1 MHFTSKARIA
11 RKSAA
16 SSKTSTAA
24 CGRKTQCLHP
34 DKPAM
39 FACADCP
46 RRNSKA
52 AMDEGLNTQPVA
64 AFVGEEVATNA
75 CGRKT
80 QCLHPDKPAMFA
92 CADCPRRNSKA
103 AMDEGL
109 NTQPM
114 AVAAFVGEEVA
125 TNACDRKTQCLHP
138 DKPAMFACADC
149 PRRNNKAAMDEGL
162 DTQPMAV
169 AAFVGEEVATNAC
182 GRKTQC
188 LHPDKPAMFACADCP
203 RRNSKAAMD
212 EGLDTQTMAVAA
224 FVGEEVATN
233 ACGRK
238 TQCLHPDKPAMF
250 ACADCPRRNS
260 KAAMDEGLDTQPMAV
275 AAFVGEEVA
284 TNACGRKTQ
293 CLHPDKPAM
302 FACADCPR
310 RNSKAAMDEG
320 LDTQPIAVA
329 AFVGEEVAT
338 NACGRKTQC
347 LHPDK
352 PAMFACADCPR
363 RNSKAAMD
371 EGLDTQP
378 MAVAAFV
385 GEEVAANACGRKTQ
399 CLHPDKPAMFTCADC
414 PRRNSKATMDE
425 GLDTQPMAVA
435 AFVGEEVATNACGR
449 KTQCLHPDKPA
460 MFACADCPRRNS
472 KAAMDGG
479 FVQPMANP

>member
-1 MHFTSKARIA
+1 MS
-11 RKSAA
+11 
-16 SSKTSTAA
+16 SSKCSTAS

-46 RRNSKA
+46 RRNSKT
-52 AMDEGLNTQPVA
+52 AMDEGLEPMAVA
-64 AFVGEEVATNA
+64 AFVGEEVASNA

-92 CADCPRRNSKA
+92 CADCPRRNSKT

-109 NTQPM
+109 EPM

-125 TNACDRKTQCLHP
+125 S
-138 DKPAMFACADC
+138 
-149 PRRNNKAAMDEGL
+149 
-162 DTQPMAV
+162 
-169 AAFVGEEVATNAC
+169 NAC

-203 RRNSKAAMD
+203 RRNSKTAMD
-212 EGLDTQTMAVAA
+212 EGLEQPMAVAA
-224 FVGEEVATN
+224 FVGEEVASN

-260 KAAMDEGLDTQPMAV
+260 KTAMDEGLEPMAV

-284 TNACGRKTQ
+284 SNACGRKTQ

-310 RNSKAAMDEG
+310 RNSKTAMDEG
-320 LDTQPIAVA
+320 LEPMAVA
-329 AFVGEEVAT
+329 AFVGEEVAS

-352 PAMFACADCPR
+352 PSMFACADCPR

-371 EGLDTQP
+371 EGL
-378 MAVAAFV
+378 
-385 GEEVAANACGRKTQ
+385 N
-399 CLHPDKPAMFTCADC
+399 
-414 PRRNSKATMDE
+414 
-425 GLDTQPMAVA
+425 
-435 AFVGEEVATNACGR
+435 
-449 KTQCLHPDKPA
+449 
-460 MFACADCPRRNS
+460 
-472 KAAMDGG
+472 
-479 FVQPMANP
+479 